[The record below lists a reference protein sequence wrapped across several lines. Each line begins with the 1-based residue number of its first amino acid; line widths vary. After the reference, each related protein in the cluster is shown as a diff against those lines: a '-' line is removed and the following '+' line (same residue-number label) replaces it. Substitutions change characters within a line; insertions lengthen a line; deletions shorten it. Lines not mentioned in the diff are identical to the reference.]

1 MKIAGFDWD
10 TGNWPKCAKHG
21 VSKDEIE
28 HALLHDPLIAPDPA
42 HSGPEDRYIVI
53 GRNRQG
59 RPMFMGVTFRMVDGK
74 RLIRPITAR
83 YMHAKEVK
91 RYETQRSQTENR

>member
-28 HALLHDPLIAPDPA
+28 YALFHDPLIAPDPA

-59 RPMFMGVTFRMVDGK
+59 RPMFIGVTFRMVDGEASYSSDHSA
-74 RLIRPITAR
+74 LYACQGG
-83 YMHAKEVK
+83 
-91 RYETQRSQTENR
+91 ETL

>member
-10 TGNWPKCAKHG
+10 TGNWPKCANHG

-42 HSGPEDRYIVI
+42 HSGHEDRYIVI
-53 GRNRQG
+53 GRNPQG
-59 RPMFMGVTFRMVDGK
+59 RAMFIGVTFRVMMGSV
-74 RLIRPITAR
+74 LSVPS
-83 YMHAKEVK
+83 
-91 RYETQRSQTENR
+91 QRATCMPRR